1 MRSRVWRFN
10 EMPTIMLWI
19 LIVLS
24 VVNIAVADLQY
35 TLMQDTKDI
44 NRKILVDIDERVNSV
59 QILMGRLSQK

>member
-1 MRSRVWRFN
+1 
-10 EMPTIMLWI
+10 MPTIMLWI

>member
-1 MRSRVWRFN
+1 
-10 EMPTIMLWI
+10 MPTIMLWI

-44 NRKILVDIDERVNSV
+44 NRKILVDIDERRE
-59 QILMGRLSQK
+59 QRPDIDG